1 MTISISIHAILSQVL
16 AQSALRSLSDGQ
28 RPPMLNPDQSP
39 ALRALA
45 RGAFARVC
53 LQMGPAIN
61 DCNIDNLDNTDN
73 SDADLLQIETDDRR
87 TVNPVALRLLIEHA
101 IGAHILSEIYAGV
114 NDEASALFSDD
125 FEASLRAL
133 RTHTRLPV
141 PSSLIR
147 PYP

>member
-28 RPPMLNPDQSP
+28 HPPMLNPDQSP
-39 ALRALA
+39 ALRALV

-53 LQMGPAIN
+53 LHMGPALT
-61 DCNIDNLDNTDN
+61 DCNADLTDDPD
-73 SDADLLQIETDDRR
+73 SDLLQIETDDRR
-87 TVNPVALRLLIEHA
+87 TGNPVALRLLIEHA
-101 IGAHILSEIYAGV
+101 IGSHVLSEIYAGTS
-114 NDEASALFSDD
+114 DDASTLFADD
-125 FEASLRAL
+125 FETSLRTL
-133 RTHTRLPV
+133 RAHTRLPV